1 MPVGQPV
8 TFSGSAGDGETGI
21 KKVVA
26 YVNSEE
32 VYSYTPSS
40 PTSYVNW
47 NFSFTP
53 TTPGRYDVDI
63 VAFDNAGN
71 SRRYYTYVEARP

>member
-1 MPVGQPV
+1 
-8 TFSGSAGDGETGI
+8 
-21 KKVVA
+21 VVA

-40 PTSYVNW
+40 SPTYYVNW
-47 NFSFTP
+47 SFSFTP

-71 SRRYYTYVEARP
+71 SHRRYTYVEARP

>member
-8 TFSGSAGDGETGI
+8 TFSGTASDGETGI

-26 YVNSEE
+26 YVNSQE
-32 VYSYTPSS
+32 VYNLTLSS
-40 PTSYVNW
+40 PTSPVNW

-71 SRRYYTYVEARP
+71 SYRLYTYVEARQ